1 MMKKRKPNPN
11 EIDPKMK
18 NLGKLIRGCRLYK
31 DMTIEQLAYQ
41 SDVSVSYMWQIETGR
56 NNISYCTL
64 WRIADSLGVPSGQ
77 LLYGTDSQLTFQNE
91 CPLKHVLKQCSNC
104 RKKDFFDCCLLT
116 GSESAKC
123 ILICINSLLNR
134 G

>member
-77 LLYGTDSQLTFQNE
+77 LLYGAGNPLTFQE
-91 CPLKHVLKQCSNC
+91 CPFKHMLVPCQQCQ
-104 RKKDFFDCCLLT
+104 KEDFFKCCIST
-116 GSESAKC
+116 GSKYAKDM
-123 ILICINSLLNR
+123 LICVNTLLENQ
-134 G
+134 